1 MVRSDGDPEHGRC
14 GYPAERPSSMI
25 EHPLAAQQMTFVI
38 TLLALIVGHQLG
50 DHVMQTD
57 HQASH
62 KAGRGRIAARAMAG
76 HLTAYHLTVGVVLA
90 ATAWALQLHL
100 TWLGVS
106 AGLLFSII
114 THAILDRR
122 AVVRMV
128 LQRTGS
134 REFADQTSPVCGMY
148 VADQSL
154 HWACLLVSALLMA
167 RL

>member
-1 MVRSDGDPEHGRC
+1 
-14 GYPAERPSSMI
+14 MI
-25 EHPLAAQQMTFVI
+25 EHPLIAQQLTFVI

-57 HQASH
+57 HQAAN
-62 KAGRGRIAARAMAG
+62 KAGKGRTAAGAMAG
-76 HLTAYHLTVGVVLA
+76 HLAAYHLTVGAVLA
-90 ATAWALQLHL
+90 VTAWAMHLQL
-100 TWLGVS
+100 TWLGVV
-106 AGLLFSII
+106 AGLLFSVV

-122 AVVRMV
+122 AVVRLV
-128 LQRTGS
+128 LQHTGS

>member
-1 MVRSDGDPEHGRC
+1 MWISS
-14 GYPAERPSSMI
+14 ERPSMI

-57 HQASH
+57 NQATH
-62 KAGRGRIAARAMAG
+62 KAGRGRAAVRAMAG
-76 HLTAYHLTVGVVLA
+76 HLLAYHVSVGAVLA
-90 ATAWALQLHL
+90 LTAWVLQLRL
-100 TWLGVS
+100 TLTGIV
-106 AGLLFSII
+106 AGLLFSVI

-122 AVVRMV
+122 AIVRLV

-134 REFADQTSPVCGMY
+134 RNFADQTSPVCGMY
-148 VADQSL
+148 VADQAL
-154 HWACLLVSALLMA
+154 HWLCLLISALLMA

>member
-1 MVRSDGDPEHGRC
+1 
-14 GYPAERPSSMI
+14 MI
-25 EHPLAAQQMTFVI
+25 EYPLAAQQMTFVV

-57 HQASH
+57 HQAAN
-62 KAGRGRIAARAMAG
+62 KAGRGRAAITAMLG
-76 HLTAYHLTVGVVLA
+76 HLTAYHATIGIVLFV
-90 ATAWALQLHL
+90 TAWALHLQL
-100 TWLGVS
+100 TWLGVT
-106 AGLLFSII
+106 AGFLFSIV

-122 AVVRMV
+122 AVVRLV
-128 LQRTGS
+128 LQHTGS
-134 REFADQTSPVCGMY
+134 RQFADQTTPVCGMY

>member
-1 MVRSDGDPEHGRC
+1 
-14 GYPAERPSSMI
+14 MI

-57 HQASH
+57 RQAAH
-62 KAGRGRIAARAMAG
+62 KAGRGRAAATAMAG
-76 HLTAYHLTVGVVLA
+76 HLAAYHGTVAVVLGL
-90 ATAWALQLHL
+90 TAWALEVQL
-100 TWLGVS
+100 TWLGVA
-106 AGLLFSII
+106 AGLLFSVV

-122 AVVRMV
+122 AFVRLV
-128 LQRTGS
+128 LQHTGS

-154 HWACLLVSALLMA
+154 HWACLLISALLIA

>member
-1 MVRSDGDPEHGRC
+1 
-14 GYPAERPSSMI
+14 MI
-25 EHPLAAQQMTFVI
+25 EHPLIAQQLTFVI

-57 HQASH
+57 HQAAH
-62 KAGRGRIAARAMAG
+62 KAGQGRTAARAMAG
-76 HLTAYHLTVGVVLA
+76 HLTAYHLTVAVVLGV
-90 ATAWALQLHL
+90 TAWALHLQL
-100 TWLGVS
+100 TWFGVA
-106 AGLLFSII
+106 AGLLFSVV
-114 THAILDRR
+114 THAVLDRR
-122 AVVRMV
+122 AVVRLV
-128 LQRTGS
+128 LQHTGS